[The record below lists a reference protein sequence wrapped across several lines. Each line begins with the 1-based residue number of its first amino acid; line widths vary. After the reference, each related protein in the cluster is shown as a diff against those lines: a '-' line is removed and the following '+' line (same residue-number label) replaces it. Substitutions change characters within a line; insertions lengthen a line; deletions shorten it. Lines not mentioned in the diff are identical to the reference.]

1 MSRLWALA
9 ILDIVQVAMPKCS
22 NFVKPVLLGVALLCL
37 GGSALAQ
44 PPRPCEER
52 LAEFRVYADL
62 VASGRTKSEVEAAQG
77 IAALRRENDLLRA
90 ELGRLAEELKSARGQ
105 KQGK

>member
-1 MSRLWALA
+1 MTS
-9 ILDIVQVAMPKCS
+9 KCLIA
-22 NFVKPVLLGVALLCL
+22 FLLGWGVYPIFALLAM
-37 GGSALAQ
+37 GGSAGAQ

-62 VASGRTKSEVEAAQG
+62 VAAGRTKSEIEAAQG
-77 IAALRRENDLLRA
+77 IAALRRENDQLRA
-90 ELGRLAEELKSARGQ
+90 EIGRLAEELKSAREQ